1 MLTLEQIA
9 HKAPSVF
16 ADGAWEGTS
25 DKYLFF
31 PTNRVVQAL
40 MDNGF
45 GCSSARQARTRIEG
59 KGDFVKHILRFR
71 HDDLRSTALK
81 VGDVFPEIILT
92 NSHDGSSSYNI
103 TMGMFRL
110 ACSNGMCVK
119 TANINEVRVRHT
131 GQESLIDDVIEGSFE
146 IIKEAPKVIEQVRDW
161 QKIRMSAD
169 EQRIFAETALDLRGT
184 TLEVSPD
191 ALLKA
196 RRSADKPEDGS
207 TRDLWQTMNVVQEA
221 LIRGGAYGE
230 SPTTGR
236 LRRMNEVKSV
246 IEDTKLNRSLW
257 QMTEKMAELKT
268 KAA

>member
-1 MLTLEQIA
+1 MLTLEQIQ
-9 HKAPSVF
+9 HRAPSVF
-16 ADGAWEGTS
+16 AQGAWEGTS
-25 DKYLFF
+25 SKYQFF
-31 PTNRVVQAL
+31 PTHHVVQAL

-45 GCSSARQARTRIEG
+45 ACSSARQARTRIEG
-59 KGDFVKHILRFR
+59 KEDFVKHILRFR
-71 HDDLRSTALK
+71 HDDLRAQALK

-119 TANINEVRVRHT
+119 TANIEDIRVRHS
-131 GQESLIDDVIEGSFE
+131 GREQLIDSVIEGSFE

-161 QKIRMSAD
+161 QAIHMNDD
-169 EQRIFAETALDLRGT
+169 EQRVFAETALELRGT

-196 RRSADKPEDGS
+196 RRAADRPEVGAG
-207 TRDLWQTMNVVQEA
+207 RDLWQTMNVVQES
-221 LIRGGAYGE
+221 LIRGGAYGR
-230 SPTTGR
+230 SPTTGQ

-246 IEDTKLNRSLW
+246 IEDTKLNRALW